1 MRKLLISSLFVCFVC
16 LVTTA
21 QTADLLIQNARIL
34 DGTGNSWFWG
44 SIDIVNG
51 KIAHVYRNKIQE
63 VQAKRIIDA
72 KGMLVTPG
80 FIDVHGHIEGGIF
93 ERPTADNYIRDGVTS
108 VVTGNCGGS
117 ADDIAEFLNRIDSIK
132 TSINVATLVGHN
144 TVRRLAMGNGDRQA
158 SPEEMKKMEEL
169 MAKGMKEG
177 AVGMSTG
184 LIYLP
189 GMYANTQEIV
199 NLARVAN
206 AYGGV
211 YATHMRNE
219 GLNVTDA
226 IEEALTIGRESGIPV
241 QISHFKVAGNA
252 NWGRSIETLNMVKQ
266 AREQGYDVTID
277 QYPYTASSTNLAT
290 QVPDWALAGGL
301 DSLRERIKNKNTR
314 EQIKMEMRKS
324 KQNGKIKSYSYAVVA
339 SYASDTSYN
348 GKNISDINKLN
359 GRKANLKNEAETIL
373 EMLEKSNAQMVYHS
387 MNENDV
393 KYFMQYPFNMPAAD
407 AGVSNGKGMPH
418 PRGYGT
424 NSRVLARYVREF
436 KIISVEEAVRR
447 MTSLPAQKFGLKD
460 RGLIKVGMAADI
472 VIFDEN
478 TIQDNATFD
487 APHQFATGIPYVIV
501 NGEVVVENTIHTG
514 IRSGKSLKNK

>member
-1 MRKLLISSLFVCFVC
+1 
-16 LVTTA
+16 
-21 QTADLLIQNARIL
+21 
-34 DGTGNSWFWG
+34 
-44 SIDIVNG
+44 
-51 KIAHVYRNKIQE
+51 
-63 VQAKRIIDA
+63 
-72 KGMLVTPG
+72 
-80 FIDVHGHIEGGIF
+80 
-93 ERPTADNYIRDGVTS
+93 
-108 VVTGNCGGS
+108 
-117 ADDIAEFLNRIDSIK
+117 
-132 TSINVATLVGHN
+132 
-144 TVRRLAMGNGDRQA
+144 
-158 SPEEMKKMEEL
+158 
-169 MAKGMKEG
+169 
-177 AVGMSTG
+177 
-184 LIYLP
+184 
-189 GMYANTQEIV
+189 
-199 NLARVAN
+199 
-206 AYGGV
+206 
-211 YATHMRNE
+211 
-219 GLNVTDA
+219 
-226 IEEALTIGRESGIPV
+226 
-241 QISHFKVAGNA
+241 
-252 NWGRSIETLNMVKQ
+252 MVKQ

-339 SYASDTSYN
+339 SYAPDTSYN
-348 GKNISDINKLN
+348 GKNISEINKLN

-424 NSRVLARYVREF
+424 NSRVLSRYVREF

-460 RGLIKVGMAADI
+460 RGLIKEGMAADI